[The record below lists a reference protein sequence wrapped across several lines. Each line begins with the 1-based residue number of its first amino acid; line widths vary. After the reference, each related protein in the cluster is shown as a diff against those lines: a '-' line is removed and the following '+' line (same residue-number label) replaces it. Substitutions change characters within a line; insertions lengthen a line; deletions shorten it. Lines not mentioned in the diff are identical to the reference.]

1 MSMKTLIL
9 YQSFTGN
16 TEKVTR
22 KIAETLELGGLTPK
36 VVKIT
41 GKTEIELYDYNL
53 IFLGT
58 PVIELLP
65 ARPVLKFAHSQL
77 AIHGKRGDIIPSSPK
92 IPGKYAVC
100 YCTYSGPHTGKRE
113 AIPAMKYMEQFFEH
127 LRFTV
132 LAEWYIVG
140 ELKKNEILS
149 TQGPLGDI
157 RGRPNGKDLSR
168 VERMVKNVLLNQA
181 R

>member
-1 MSMKTLIL
+1 MKTLIL

-16 TEKVTR
+16 TKKVTER
-22 KIAETLELGGLTPK
+22 IAETLALEGLTPE
-36 VVKIT
+36 VVKVTEKT
-41 GKTEIELYDYNL
+41 GIELYDYDL
-53 IFLGT
+53 VFLGT

-65 ARPVLKFAHSQL
+65 AKPVLKFAHSQL
-77 AIHGKRGDIIPSSPK
+77 SVHGKRGDILPSSPK
-92 IPGKYAVC
+92 IPGKYAIC

-140 ELKKNEILS
+140 ELKGNEILS

-157 RGRPNGKDLSR
+157 RGRPNEKDLSR
-168 VERMVKNVLLNQA
+168 VGRMVKNILRNI
-181 R
+181 